1 MMQRN
6 DPVMHRVVVDGS
18 EVDCVDQGTG
28 EPLLLVHAGVFSA
41 WFAPLADSPSLD
53 GFRVLRVRRAG
64 YDDAPPAGHVTLADH
79 ARHVAVLAEQLGL
92 SRLHW
97 VGHSSSC
104 LIGLQLAVERPEL
117 IHSLILLEPAPGGAL
132 TVPAFEE
139 LKAGV
144 AVLRTLDTPTAFD
157 GFMRAVGGD
166 DYRAVVEAQL
176 GPAGVEQAMRESAYF
191 FADEVPAVWEWPFS
205 AADAQQVRQ
214 PMLLVEGGESYR
226 LGPMNRQ
233 IIEQTMALFPH
244 AEYALMDGVNHL
256 LPLQAPDAVGELI
269 AAFAR
274 RHPIAGAIRAS
285 SAAAYD
291 APGSLRR
298 AY

>member
-1 MMQRN
+1 MQRN

-18 EVDCVDQGTG
+18 EVECVDHGTG

-132 TVPAFEE
+132 RF
-139 LKAGV
+139 
-144 AVLRTLDTPTAFD
+144 
-157 GFMRAVGGD
+157 
-166 DYRAVVEAQL
+166 
-176 GPAGVEQAMRESAYF
+176 
-191 FADEVPAVWEWPFS
+191 
-205 AADAQQVRQ
+205 Q
-214 PMLLVEGGESYR
+214 PSGATSWR
-226 LGPMNRQ
+226 RR
-233 IIEQTMALFPH
+233 
-244 AEYALMDGVNHL
+244 
-256 LPLQAPDAVGELI
+256 APDAGYADGVRRI
-269 AAFAR
+269 YAR
-274 RHPIAGAIRAS
+274 RRWRRLPGRRRSAVGSGRGRAGHARVGVLFRRRGPRRVGMAVQRGRRAAGAAANAAGRRRRKLSPRADEPPDHRADDGAVSARGVCAHGWGEPPAATASARRRGRADRRLRAPPSDRGGIRAS